1 MKARINT
8 LNCCLNNHMGKQ
20 FTRQGINYIFTK
32 YGPKASKIDTL
43 LIPSDLSSHKMR
55 HTTAMELLESGVDLM
70 YIRDLLGHSSV
81 TTTEVYARADANH
94 KRKAI
99 EAASK
104 EIVPQQEAKWDNNLD
119 LREWLKSF
127 NRQ

>member
-1 MKARINT
+1 
-8 LNCCLNNHMGKQ
+8 MGKQ

-70 YIRDLLGHSSV
+70 YIRDLLVHTAV
-81 TTTEVYARADANH
+81 L
-94 KRKAI
+94 
-99 EAASK
+99 
-104 EIVPQQEAKWDNNLD
+104 Q
-119 LREWLKSF
+119 
-127 NRQ
+127 RQKYMHVQMQIINEKQ

>member
-104 EIVPQQEAKWDNNLD
+104 EIVPQQEAK
-119 LREWLKSF
+119 
-127 NRQ
+127 